1 MKTFDAD
8 SAIIPMSND
17 VEISSK
23 LQPPKP
29 IDKMSHESDAVAP
42 KRRPKRRPKR
52 AWTELEDAD
61 LARGYQKHGY
71 QWTAISKDITLNLA
85 HRTGP
90 QVRDRFRLKYPEL
103 YTNAGAT
110 PKEMVEPRRESA
122 RDRPAVNSGDG
133 GRVAEGNLV
142 EDEIDDEGRELDRS
156 RRSSLAGGTRN
167 LVIASGGI
175 LGLLNDVIDDERP
188 SFHDD
193 WGDNTLPP
201 LLWEDMATRPI
212 FDLE

>member
-1 MKTFDAD
+1 MKTIDSD
-8 SAIIPMSND
+8 SAINSISND
-17 VEISSK
+17 AETSSK
-23 LQPPKP
+23 LQPTNPFEK
-29 IDKMSHESDAVAP
+29 AP
-42 KRRPKRRPKR
+42 AENDTAAPKRRPKR
-52 AWTELEDAD
+52 AWTEREDAD

-71 QWTAISKDITLNLA
+71 QWTAISKDPTLNLA

-103 YTNAGAT
+103 YTNAGAM
-110 PKEMVEPRRESA
+110 PKEMAEPKRECG
-122 RDRPAVNSGDG
+122 RNRPAVVNNRDG
-133 GRVAEGNLV
+133 GRGEDEHMAEDEV
-142 EDEIDDEGRELDRS
+142 EDEGRDVDQS

-167 LVIASGGI
+167 LAIASGGI
-175 LGLLNDVIDDERP
+175 LGLLNDEVENERP

-201 LLWEDMATRPI
+201 LLWEDMATRPM

>member
-8 SAIIPMSND
+8 SAINPTSND

-23 LQPPKP
+23 LQLTKP
-29 IDKMSHESDAVAP
+29 VDRMPSESDAVP
-42 KRRPKRRPKR
+42 PKRRPKR
-52 AWTELEDAD
+52 AWTEREDAD
-61 LARGYQKHGY
+61 LATGYQKHGY

-110 PKEMVEPRRESA
+110 PKEMVEQRRECA
-122 RDRPAVNSGDG
+122 RDRPAVNSGNG
-133 GRVAEGNLV
+133 GRVEEGDLV

-167 LVIASGGI
+167 LAIASGGI
-175 LGLLNDVIDDERP
+175 LGLLNDEVGDERP